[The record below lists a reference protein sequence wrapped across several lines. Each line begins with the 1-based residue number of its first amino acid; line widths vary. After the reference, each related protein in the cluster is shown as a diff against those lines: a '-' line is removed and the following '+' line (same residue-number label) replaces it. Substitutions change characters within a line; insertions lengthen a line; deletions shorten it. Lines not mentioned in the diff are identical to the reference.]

1 MGERINRLF
10 DTVNESQDAFLD
22 AVRSSNE
29 RTYRFSKIVIE
40 EAGRTQREQAELA
53 KQWMEAPLDPIGLT
67 KSAMDTFTRRQRRR
81 FELGRQLISDI
92 ATIRDETREVVERVV
107 DANREALVVGV
118 DAGRDAAREAA
129 SRAGDVARETAARAG
144 DVARDTAAR
153 AGDVAARAGREVSD
167 RLEDASETV
176 DDAARSVRA
185 NTRRR
190 SNGN

>member
-22 AVRSSNE
+22 AMRSGNE
-29 RTYRFSKIVIE
+29 RSYRFSKIVIE

-81 FELGRQLISDI
+81 FELGRMLISDM

-107 DANREALVVGV
+107 EANREAVGVGV
-118 DAGRDAAREAA
+118 DAGRDAAREAT
-129 SRAGDVARETAARAG
+129 S
-144 DVARDTAAR
+144 R

-167 RLEDASETV
+167 RLEDASEAA
-176 DDAARSVRA
+176 DDAAR
-185 NTRRR
+185 NIR
-190 SNGN
+190 SNARKRTGSKPSIAPRILCGAITARSRPL

>member
-81 FELGRQLISDI
+81 FELGRQLVSDI
-92 ATIRDETREVVERVV
+92 ATIRDETRDVVGRVV
-107 DANREALVVGV
+107 DANREAIGVGV
-118 DAGRDAAREAA
+118 DAGRDAASRAGDAARDAA
-129 SRAGDVARETAARAG
+129 SRAGDVARETAS
-144 DVARDTAAR
+144 R

-176 DDAARSVRA
+176 DDAARSVRT
-185 NTRRR
+185 NTRKR